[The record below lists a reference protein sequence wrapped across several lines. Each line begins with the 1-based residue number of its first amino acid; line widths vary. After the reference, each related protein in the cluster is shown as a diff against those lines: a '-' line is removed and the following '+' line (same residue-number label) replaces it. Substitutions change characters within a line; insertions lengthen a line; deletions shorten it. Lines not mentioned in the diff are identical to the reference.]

1 MHHLLLLALAWTEGQ
16 LKLPVRVHNQ
26 EAVDAATLR
35 KAKETA
41 GRIFLEAGIR
51 VEWRQAGDGVSQDVD
66 NLHLAILPG
75 FAGGGRSAS
84 REAGHAI
91 LVEEGFSTMARIFF
105 GRVEQLSLDYRAL
118 SFGFLS
124 TFPVSA
130 TQQAILGVVMA
141 HEIAHLLLG
150 RDSHRPDGVMAA
162 SIQAPAV
169 YAAFGGQLA
178 FAASQAAELRFEVMS
193 RALHGGG
200 FQSLPQQAPGVLECD
215 LVTDM
220 RPARGGGR

>member
-51 VEWRQAGDGVSQDVD
+51 VEWRQAGDGVAQDAD
-66 NLHLAILPG
+66 SLHLVILPG
-75 FAGGGRSAS
+75 FVGGGPRAS
-84 REAGHAI
+84 NGEAGHAI
-91 LVEEGFSTMARIFF
+91 LVKEGFSTMARIFF

-130 TQQAILGVVMA
+130 QVVAPLGTTRTFVA
-141 HEIAHLLLG
+141 KLG
-150 RDSHRPDGVMAA
+150 
-162 SIQAPAV
+162 
-169 YAAFGGQLA
+169 
-178 FAASQAAELRFEVMS
+178 QAADS
-193 RALHGGG
+193 GS
-200 FQSLPQQAPGVLECD
+200 QP
-215 LVTDM
+215 
-220 RPARGGGR
+220 